1 MGSKLQT
8 APAAATTDKGIV
20 TIQIQQNHCYEILHP
35 LVKIFRRPVRYLCSH
50 PGPDARNGDFGTHAR
65 PDGLR
70 NVPHQPLRDAVR
82 GDRGACGALPQI
94 RFVVRKVEGDVEQ
107 NREQIVNAFKSA
119 GFSLRGEEDG
129 VMTFRADGPLR
140 KLMLLGEDE
149 IKVSQYGQW
158 IQIDGIRRGVAR
170 VEYRL
175 DSYIQM
181 SKHD

>member
-35 LVKIFRRPVRYLCSH
+35 LVKIFVALCVICVAILALMLATGTSALTLDQTVYVMFHTSRYATLFAAIVVLAALY
-50 PGPDARNGDFGTHAR
+50 PRFG
-65 PDGLR
+65 
-70 NVPHQPLRDAVR
+70 
-82 GDRGACGALPQI
+82 
-94 RFVVRKVEGDVEQ
+94 FVVRKVEGDVEQ

-149 IKVSQYGQW
+149 IKVYT
-158 IQIDGIRRGVAR
+158 IRTV
-170 VEYRL
+170 
-175 DSYIQM
+175 DSDRRHTPRRRPGRIPAGFV
-181 SKHD
+181 HTNE

>member
-1 MGSKLQT
+1 MAL
-8 APAAATTDKGIV
+8 AAV
-20 TIQIQQNHCYEILHP
+20 YP
-35 LVKIFRRPVRYLCSH
+35 R
-50 PGPDARNGDFGTHAR
+50 FG
-65 PDGLR
+65 
-70 NVPHQPLRDAVR
+70 
-82 GDRGACGALPQI
+82 
-94 RFVVRKVEGDVEQ
+94 FVVRKVEGDVEE

>member
-1 MGSKLQT
+1 MKKYIVRSLKYFFALCVLCIALMGLMLMTGTSALARDDT
-8 APAAATTDKGIV
+8 RDVMLHTD
-20 TIQIQQNHCYEILHP
+20 
-35 LVKIFRRPVRYLCSH
+35 RYLMLFAAIVALAAVY
-50 PGPDARNGDFGTHAR
+50 PRFG
-65 PDGLR
+65 
-70 NVPHQPLRDAVR
+70 
-82 GDRGACGALPQI
+82 
-94 RFVVRKVEGDVEQ
+94 FVVRRVEGDIEE
-107 NREQIVNAFKSA
+107 NREQILNAFRSA